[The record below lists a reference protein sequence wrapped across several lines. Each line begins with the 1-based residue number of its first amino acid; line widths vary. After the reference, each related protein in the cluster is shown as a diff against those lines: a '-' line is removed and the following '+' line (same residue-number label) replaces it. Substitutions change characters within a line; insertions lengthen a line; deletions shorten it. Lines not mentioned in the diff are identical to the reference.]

1 MALRREVIDFVGLD
15 ALDDAREARRI
26 RQVAVMQ
33 LQALVRVVHIAV
45 KVVDPVGVEQRRA
58 TLDAMHLVALVDQQL
73 GQV

>member
-1 MALRREVIDFVGLD
+1 MALRREVIDFVRLD

-33 LQALVRVVHIAV
+33 LQALVRVVYIAL